1 MCCEKNET
9 GGEGNGCPMSVSA
22 FLSNYFVREIPVH
35 RFCHLLRGI
44 YDVLEK
50 KNTSDST
57 PDVSLQAVLI
67 NFRGMT
73 AEEFAKEEMSRLF
86 QKALE
91 GKMGTFHQELAGCFP
106 GWRSLAT
113 GGEGTGLDVLKD
125 DGTEIMEWK
134 NKHNTV
140 NSGSA
145 KAVVDKLMECH
156 TRGMKV
162 HFVQVQCGRSVPRH
176 GAPPEINVMSGRQAY
191 AYLSGRESF
200 FDDLNKTLAYIFKN
214 HKTYASVLKEIS

>member
-1 MCCEKNET
+1 
-9 GGEGNGCPMSVSA
+9 MSVSA

-73 AEEFAKEEMSRLF
+73 PEDFAKEELSRLF

-145 KAVVDKLMECH
+145 KAVADKLMECH
-156 TRGMKV
+156 KRGMKV
-162 HFVQVQCGRSVPRH
+162 HFVQVQCGRCVPRH

-191 AYLSGRESF
+191 AYLSGRETF

>member
-1 MCCEKNET
+1 
-9 GGEGNGCPMSVSA
+9 MSVSA
-22 FLSNYFVREIPVH
+22 FLSNYLVREIPVH

-73 AEEFAKEEMSRLF
+73 AEDFAKEETSRLF

-113 GGEGTGLDVLKD
+113 GGEGTGLDVQKE

-145 KAVVDKLMECH
+145 KAVVDKLMDCH
-156 TRGMKV
+156 IRGMKA
-162 HFVQVQCGRSVPRH
+162 HFVQVQCGRTVPRH
-176 GAPPEINVMSGRQAY
+176 GAPPEINVMNGQQAY
-191 AYLSGRESF
+191 AYLSGRETF
-200 FDDLNKTLAYIFKN
+200 FDDLNATLAYIFKN
-214 HKTYASVLKEIS
+214 HKTYVSVLKEIT